1 MLFEEG
7 LILGEA
13 KGMAPFRYAID
24 LISLNSDALHF
35 LSLSA
40 LFYNSRR
47 SGLLFTFNG
56 KPSLLICLSVPD
68 EFITFFG

>member
-13 KGMAPFRYAID
+13 KGMAPFRCAID
-24 LISLNSDALHF
+24 LISLNSDALLF